1 MRQTALTA
9 LLALACAGAA
19 QAQTPAPDA
28 TPTPATTAVQTPPVE
43 GPQIANTC
51 LQSTGSRITEAQNR
65 RAVREGRAARCAN
78 APGRSYSAEDLQRT
92 GQVSLAD
99 ALRSLDTGIR

>member
-1 MRQTALTA
+1 MRQIALTA
-9 LLALACAGAA
+9 LLALACAGGA
-19 QAQTPAPDA
+19 QAQTPATAPAA
-28 TPTPATTAVQTPPVE
+28 TPAPAVQTPAVE
-43 GPQIANTC
+43 GPQVANTC

-99 ALRSLDTGIR
+99 ALRSLDTSVR

>member
-1 MRQTALTA
+1 MRQIALTA

-19 QAQTPAPDA
+19 QAQTPATAATA
-28 TPTPATTAVQTPPVE
+28 TPAPAVQTPAVE
-43 GPQIANTC
+43 GPQVANTC
-51 LQSTGSRITEAQNR
+51 LQTTGSRITEAQNR

-99 ALRSLDTGIR
+99 ALRSLDTSIR